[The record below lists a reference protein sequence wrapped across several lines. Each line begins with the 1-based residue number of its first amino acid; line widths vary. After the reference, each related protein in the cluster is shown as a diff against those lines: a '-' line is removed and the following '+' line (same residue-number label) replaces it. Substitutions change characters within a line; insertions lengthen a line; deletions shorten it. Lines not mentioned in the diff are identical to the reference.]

1 MDILD
6 WVAVGAVLILVG
18 RVLEKEI
25 FFYEGAHLGPRVQAW
40 LYDRWSKKYDEG
52 KSESQLRDD
61 EMLAQP
67 IIDATQKVPEPFIL
81 DFATGTGR
89 LSYALLN
96 RPDFTGSI
104 VALDL
109 SQGMLEQAASK
120 LTGHLDRV
128 EFLRHQSLPLPFP
141 DSSFDIVCALEVLE
155 LFPTMEDAL
164 TEFTRVL
171 RDGGILLTTR
181 GTEASGRKAKI
192 KSALE
197 FAHLLTQHGFET
209 MEISPWWKSFDRVTA
224 VKNGSSNPVDNHK
237 LQEVLQC
244 PSCGQVQWERKSNSI
259 HCGNCEKEFSVTENE
274 IVLG

>member
-1 MDILD
+1 MDILE
-6 WVAVGAVLILVG
+6 WVAVGAVLILIG
-18 RVLEKEI
+18 RALEKEI
-25 FFYEGAHLGPRVQAW
+25 FFYEGVHLGPRVQAW

-67 IIDATQKVPEPFIL
+67 IVDATQHIPEPFIL

-89 LSYALLN
+89 LSYALMN
-96 RPDFTGSI
+96 RPDLSGRI

-109 SQGMLEQAASK
+109 SQGMLEQAVSK

-128 EFLRHQSLPLPFP
+128 EFLRHQSMPLPFP

-155 LFPTMEDAL
+155 LFPNMEEPLPDL
-164 TEFTRVL
+164 TRVL

-181 GTEASGRKAKI
+181 GTEASGRKTKI
-192 KSALE
+192 RSALE
-197 FAHLLTQHGFET
+197 FSQLLAQHNLET
-209 MEISPWWKSFDRVTA
+209 IEISPWWKLFDCVTA
-224 VKNGSSNPVDNHK
+224 VKNGESTPVKNHK
-237 LQEVLQC
+237 LDEIYQC
-244 PSCGQVQWERKSNSI
+244 PSCSKIQWERKTNSI
-259 HCGNCEKEFSVTENE
+259 CCSNCEKELSITDKE

>member
-18 RVLEKEI
+18 RALEKEI
-25 FFYEGAHLGPRVQAW
+25 FFYEGVHLGPRMQAW

-67 IIDATQKVPEPFIL
+67 IFDATQHIPEPFIL

-89 LSYALLN
+89 LSYALMN
-96 RPDFTGSI
+96 RPDFSGRI

-141 DSSFDIVCALEVLE
+141 DSSFDVVCALEVLE
-155 LFPTMEDAL
+155 LFPNMEEPLA
-164 TEFTRVL
+164 EFARVL
-171 RDGGILLTTR
+171 RPGGVFLSSR
-181 GTEASGRKAKI
+181 GTEESGRKAKV
-192 KSALE
+192 KSVDEYTSLFE
-197 FAHLLTQHGFET
+197 KNGFENVQV
-209 MEISPWWKSFDRVTA
+209 SKWWKVFDRTLA
-224 VKNGSSNPVDNHK
+224 VKSGASSAVGECELVDIY
-237 LQEVLQC
+237 QC
-244 PSCGQVQWERKSNSI
+244 PSCSKIQWEMKADSM
-259 HCGNCEKEFSVTENE
+259 HCNNCGKVIPVTTKK